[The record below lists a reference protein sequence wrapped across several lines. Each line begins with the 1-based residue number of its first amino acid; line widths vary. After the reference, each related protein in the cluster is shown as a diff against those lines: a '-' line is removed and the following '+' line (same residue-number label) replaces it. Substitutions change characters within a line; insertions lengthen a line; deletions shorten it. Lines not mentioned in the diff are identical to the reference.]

1 METVVESS
9 DSEIPQNKF
18 RRRRWYHRRDIRFLS
33 LVGACMIVF
42 YGYGFST
49 GPQKIASDLAAKI
62 GQSNA
67 RVNVEVEARFPPEA
81 FHISIF
87 QDVGSLRG
95 TKGNVTFLYRVL
107 PKDIQVLSRKYWI
120 KNIRLAAAVKR

>member
-1 METVVESS
+1 MEAVVESS
-9 DSEIPQNKF
+9 DSDSPQYEFK
-18 RRRRWYHRRDIRFLS
+18 RRRWYHRRDIRFLS
-33 LVGACMIVF
+33 LVAAVLIVF
-42 YGYGFST
+42 YT
-49 GPQKIASDLAAKI
+49 GPQKIAGDLAAKI

-67 RVNVEVEARFPPEA
+67 RFNVEIETRFPPEA

-107 PKDIQVLSRKYWI
+107 PNDIHVISRKYWV
-120 KNIRLAAAVKR
+120 KNIRFAAAVKR